1 MKDFLLRN
9 LKLFA
14 AETVVLCAFC
24 AAYLLLSPMAGD
36 ALYALY
42 MAYMWVLCPLVGGAI
57 TVLAAK
63 KGMQPYLAMW
73 ALPVWPAV
81 MQLIL
86 TGTALDLSA
95 VVTYALIGLICAAAG
110 GELKRRSGR

>member
-14 AETVVLCAFC
+14 LQTVVLCAFC
-24 AAYLLLSPMAGD
+24 AAYLLLSPLMGD

-42 MAYMWVLCPLVGGAI
+42 MAYMWALCPLVGGAT

-81 MQLIL
+81 MQLAL
-86 TGTALDLSA
+86 TGTALDMSA
-95 VVTYALIGLICAAAG
+95 VVVYALIGLVCAAAG
-110 GELKRRSGR
+110 GELHRRKRG

>member
-73 ALPVWPAV
+73 ALPV
-81 MQLIL
+81 
-86 TGTALDLSA
+86 
-95 VVTYALIGLICAAAG
+95 
-110 GELKRRSGR
+110 

>member
-36 ALYALY
+36 ALYGGHTDLIGRQALHCG
-42 MAYMWVLCPLVGGAI
+42 V
-57 TVLAAK
+57 
-63 KGMQPYLAMW
+63 
-73 ALPVWPAV
+73 
-81 MQLIL
+81 LIL
-86 TGTALDLSA
+86 PDP
-95 VVTYALIGLICAAAG
+95 AG
-110 GELKRRSGR
+110 GKERRITSPLPPDALALFPEGAAFD